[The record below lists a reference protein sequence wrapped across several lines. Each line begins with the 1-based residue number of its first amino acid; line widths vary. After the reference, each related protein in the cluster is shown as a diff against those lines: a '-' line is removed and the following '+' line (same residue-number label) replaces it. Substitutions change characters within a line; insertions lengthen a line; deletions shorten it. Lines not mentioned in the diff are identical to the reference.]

1 MMRRSLIAFVV
12 PAILYS
18 ICLSQQ
24 PPAKNAV
31 VEKIVN
37 EISAKNIRSSIE
49 KLVSFGTRHTLSDT
63 LSPTR
68 GIGAARRWIKSE
80 FEQYAQSSGRRM
92 TVDFFETVVPP
103 SPRVPS
109 STNVADVVATLR
121 PDPSSPSANRIIVV
135 SGHYDSRASNALD
148 GTSDAPGADDDGSG
162 TALVLELARV
172 LSKYRFDATIVFI
185 AFAGEEQ
192 GLYGS
197 TAWAEMAKQKGLDV
211 EAVFNNDI
219 VGNILAGDGTTE
231 RGYVRVFSEAF
242 SPLDTGRVFRLR
254 NSLGLENDGGS
265 RSLARYIKEVGER
278 YNPKFR
284 VHLVY
289 RLDRFLRGGDH
300 RPFHERGFRAVR
312 FSEVKEDYDHQ
323 HQNVRR
329 EDSREYGDLPKFVD
343 YDYCANV
350 ARINAAA
357 VATLAGAPAPPRSV
371 QIVTAQLGYD
381 TMLRWNKNVEPDLAG
396 YLVRYRESDSPV
408 WGKSVFTT
416 DTTISLKISKDEFLF
431 GLQAVDKDGNA
442 SLVIL
447 PMPSGR

>member
-1 MMRRSLIAFVV
+1 MRRSLVAFVGS
-12 PAILYS
+12 AILYS
-18 ICLSQQ
+18 ICFSQQ

-31 VEKIVN
+31 VKKIVN
-37 EISAKNIRSSIE
+37 EISAKNIRSSVE
-49 KLVSFGTRHTLSDT
+49 KLASFGTRHTLSDT
-63 LSPTR
+63 LSATR
-68 GIGAARRWIKSE
+68 GIGAARRWIKSA
-80 FEQYAQSSGRRM
+80 FEQHAQSSGGRM
-92 TVDFFETVVPP
+92 TVDCFETVVPP

-109 STNVADVVATLR
+109 PTSVVDVVATLR
-121 PDPSSPSANRIIVV
+121 PDPSGPSANRIIVV

-148 GTSDAPGADDDGSG
+148 ATSDAPGADDDGSG

-172 LSKYRFDATIVFI
+172 MSKYRFDATIVFI

-197 TAWAEMAKQKGLDV
+197 TAWAEMAKQRGLDV

-219 VGNILAGDGTTE
+219 VGNILAGDGTKE

-265 RSLARYIKEVGER
+265 RSLARYIKEIGEQ
-278 YNPKFR
+278 YNPKFK
-284 VHLVY
+284 VQLVY

-323 HQNVRR
+323 HQNVRK
-329 EDSREYGDLPKFVD
+329 EDGREYGDLPKFVD

-357 VATLAGAPAPPRSV
+357 VATLAGAPAPPRNV
-371 QIVTAQLGYD
+371 QIATAQLWYD
-381 TMLRWNKNVEPDLAG
+381 TMLRWNKNTEPDLAG

-431 GLQAVDKDGNA
+431 GLQAVDKEGNA